1 MAGMEFE
8 GSSYIH
14 GKPRAEPM
22 LGIEAIDALAKSFGK
37 LARVKGVPRWAV
49 SSGLLR
55 RTDGMVEISPES
67 PLAVPVLAQVEA
79 ARRIHF
85 LRNSYGYYPPMLAKV
100 DSELAGMPD
109 VRFAAIRKPF
119 SSSVGFKMHLVVCV
133 HDRVRL
139 KPLFGRLH
147 RTLEDIGSQHN
158 TKIHLLLLDS
168 QSFVKLAVAR
178 TANPIRETLADGF
191 ALVNPNA
198 YWTALVGAAAAGR
211 SVSADAPYPNLRAIS
226 DKEVIRY
233 NMVRFGYNEL
243 GIRHTPDTPLD
254 IESTVVALLGSAEPR
269 RREIGASVTL
279 LKNPVNAHYLTY
291 LADAF
296 GLADNLFSVVST
308 IQAEG
313 LATPSVGDAGDLL
326 ESVGAR
332 ARRFDTLDDKK
343 KKVYHLV

>member
-1 MAGMEFE
+1 MGSMGFE
-8 GSSYIH
+8 SLSYTH
-14 GKPRAEPM
+14 SKPRAESIV
-22 LGIEAIDALAKSFGK
+22 GIKAIDALAKSFGK
-37 LARVKGVPRWAV
+37 PTRLKGTPRWAV

-67 PLAVPVLAQVEA
+67 PLAVPVLAEIET

-85 LRNSYGYYPPMLAKV
+85 IRNSYGYYPPMLAKV

-119 SSSVGFKMHLVVCV
+119 SSSVGFKMHLIACV

-147 RTLEDIGSQHN
+147 RTLADIGSQHN
-158 TKIHLLLLDS
+158 TKIHLLLLNSRD
-168 QSFVKLAVAR
+168 FLKLAAAR

-233 NMVRFGYNEL
+233 NMVRFGYNEF
-243 GIRHTPDTPLD
+243 GIQHTPDTPLD
-254 IESTVVALLGSAEPR
+254 IESTVVGLLGSAEPR
-269 RREIGASVTL
+269 RSEIGAAVTL
-279 LKNPVNAHYLTY
+279 LKNPVNAYYLTY

-296 GLADNLFSVVST
+296 GLANNLFSVVST

-313 LATPSVGDAGDLL
+313 LATSTVKRAGDML
-326 ESVGAR
+326 ETMGANGQC
-332 ARRFDTLDDKK
+332 FDTLDDKK
-343 KKVYHLV
+343 KKVYRLA